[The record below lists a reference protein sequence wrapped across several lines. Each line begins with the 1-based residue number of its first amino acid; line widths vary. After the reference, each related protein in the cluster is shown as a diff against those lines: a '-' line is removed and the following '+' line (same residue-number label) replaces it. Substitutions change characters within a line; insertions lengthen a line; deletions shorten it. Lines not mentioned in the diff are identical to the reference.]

1 MLQGRYVT
9 LRWKATDNLALKV
22 TASKIVVR
30 NAKGKVVKVF
40 RPVGTRSVGVWR
52 GPHWRCTTKG
62 VFRYYVYAKDR
73 AGNPQVRRGS
83 ARIVVR

>member
-1 MLQGRYVT
+1 VLQGRYVT
-9 LRWKATDNLALKV
+9 LRWKATDNLARSV
-22 TASKIVVR
+22 TAIKIVVR

-40 RPVGTRSVGVWR
+40 RPIGTRSVGVWH
-52 GPHWRCTTKG
+52 GPHWRCMTKG

-73 AGNPQVRRGS
+73 AGNPQIRRGS